1 MRKAR
6 AGARDEE
13 RAGGRRQGGK
23 ETAGDCS
30 DPVGC
35 GRRDRGAGRE
45 TPRVSRKASWEL
57 RFETQCWAG
66 FFCVGGRNKPD
77 GNQSV
82 WQDYLAFSLKISVK
96 QFQTGP

>member
-23 ETAGDCS
+23 ETAGGCP

-35 GRRDRGAGRE
+35 GRRDRGAGRV
-45 TPRVSRKASWEL
+45 TPRVSKKASWEL
-57 RFETQCWAG
+57 RFETQCWAD
-66 FFCVGGRNKPD
+66 FFALAVEISEMVIKVFGGIILFFP
-77 GNQSV
+77 
-82 WQDYLAFSLKISVK
+82 LII
-96 QFQTGP
+96 

>member
-1 MRKAR
+1 VRKAR

-23 ETAGDCS
+23 ETAGGCS

-66 FFCVGGRNKPD
+66 FFFALAVEIRQMVIKVSGGIILLFP
-77 GNQSV
+77 
-82 WQDYLAFSLKISVK
+82 LII
-96 QFQTGP
+96 